1 MSRCAFALEYLIGV
15 HEQRSLRTPRAAL
28 AALGDYDP
36 VLAAQWRVLLERTED
51 PTRLGGLSLSD
62 LDGSDD
68 LPSLGRGD
76 LAEPPA
82 ACCHDVPLSER
93 NVAAAVL
100 AGCKARLLGR
110 RRDALEAL
118 REGFVGFVDLSVQ
131 LAPLPTSELQLMV
144 QGRVC
149 ISAQQLDE
157 CFDWGAEAS
166 PPFPPRSNALLL
178 FRAFVRNG
186 LTPPQRLQLL
196 RWCTAQNALPM
207 DGLKEKVT
215 FKHFV
220 GSGGGDGGGGGGD
233 GGRDAAADERL
244 PVAHTCSYEVELP
257 GLATRLVHPYTS
269 SAYAHEPYY
278 QMYTPINK
286 PPHRWSCPTTRAASG
301 SGKSCCARCRRWRA
315 AAASLYSERGG
326 GV

>member
-1 MSRCAFALEYLIGV
+1 
-15 HEQRSLRTPRAAL
+15 
-28 AALGDYDP
+28 
-36 VLAAQWRVLLERTED
+36 
-51 PTRLGGLSLSD
+51 
-62 LDGSDD
+62 
-68 LPSLGRGD
+68 
-76 LAEPPA
+76 
-82 ACCHDVPLSER
+82 
-93 NVAAAVL
+93 
-100 AGCKARLLGR
+100 
-110 RRDALEAL
+110 
-118 REGFVGFVDLSVQ
+118 
-131 LAPLPTSELQLMV
+131 MV

-166 PPFPPRSNALLL
+166 PPFPPRSKALLL

-220 GSGGGDGGGGGGD
+220 GSGGGGGGGGGD

-257 GLATRLVHPYTS
+257 DYSSNPPCTSLYLVRLCPSALLPNVHPY
-269 SAYAHEPYY
+269 
-278 QMYTPINK
+278 K
-286 PPHRWSCPTTRAASG
+286 
-301 SGKSCCARCRRWRA
+301 
-315 AAASLYSERGG
+315 
-326 GV
+326 

>member
-1 MSRCAFALEYLIGV
+1 MQERLQPCVYTLCVYRCAFALEYLIGV

-28 AALGDYDP
+28 AALGHYDP
-36 VLAAQWRVLLERTED
+36 VLSAQWRLLLERTED
-51 PTRLGGLSLSD
+51 PTRLDGLSLSD

-68 LPSLGRGD
+68 LPPLARGD

-100 AGCKARLLGR
+100 AGCKARLLGG

-157 CFDWGAEAS
+157 CFDWAAEAS
-166 PPFPPRSNALLL
+166 PPFPPRSKALLL

-196 RWCTAQNALPM
+196 RWCTAQNALPV
-207 DGLKEKVT
+207 DGLKEKIT

-220 GSGGGDGGGGGGD
+220 AGGCDVAKD
-233 GGRDAAADERL
+233 DRL

-257 GLATRLVHPYTS
+257 DYSSGERLR
-269 SAYAHEPYY
+269 E
-278 QMYTPINK
+278 K
-286 PPHRWSCPTTRAASG
+286 LLRAMQ
-301 SGKSCCARCRRWRA
+301 
-315 AAASLYSERGG
+315 EMEGG
-326 GV
+326 GGFSVQ

>member
-1 MSRCAFALEYLIGV
+1 MQQRLQPYVSRCAFALEYLIGV

-28 AALGDYDP
+28 AALGHYDP
-36 VLAAQWRVLLERTED
+36 VLASQWRVLLERTED
-51 PTRLGGLSLSD
+51 PARLEGLSLSD

-68 LPSLGRGD
+68 LPPGRGD
-76 LAEPPA
+76 LGEPA
-82 ACCHDVPLSER
+82 AACHDMPLSES

-100 AGCKARLLGR
+100 AGCKARLLGG

-131 LAPLPTSELQLMV
+131 LAPLPTSELLLMV
-144 QGRVC
+144 QGRLS
-149 ISAQQLDE
+149 ISAQQLDD

-166 PPFPPRSNALLL
+166 PPFPPRSNAILL
-178 FRAFVRNG
+178 FRAFVRDG

-196 RWCTAQNALPM
+196 RWCTAQNALPV

-220 GSGGGDGGGGGGD
+220 GGGGGGDGGG

-244 PVAHTCSYEVELP
+244 PVAHTCSYEVE
-257 GLATRLVHPYTS
+257 H
-269 SAYAHEPYY
+269 
-278 QMYTPINK
+278 
-286 PPHRWSCPTTRAASG
+286 AAQ
-301 SGKSCCARCRRWRA
+301 
-315 AAASLYSERGG
+315 LL
-326 GV
+326 